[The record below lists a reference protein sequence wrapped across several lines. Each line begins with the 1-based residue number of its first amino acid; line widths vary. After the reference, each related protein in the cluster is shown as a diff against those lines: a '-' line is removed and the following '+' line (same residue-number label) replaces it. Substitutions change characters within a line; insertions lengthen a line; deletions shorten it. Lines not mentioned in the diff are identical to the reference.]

1 MKIKKTQ
8 ISFFPSLLLC
18 VFFLLTLSFCTKAES
33 PKQDYGIFLGMDTK
47 DLHKLK
53 DYKMVIL
60 EPSNFSAEQ
69 IKEIKERGTKVYGY
83 LNIGSL
89 ENFRPYYEQFKKHTM
104 APYENWEEEYW
115 IDVSDKEWQDHLTQV
130 LAKNLADKGVD
141 GFFLDNADVWYFYPE
156 EKIYTGL
163 ADILQQLKQEYKL
176 PIIINGGD
184 TFVSTL
190 IDSDKTDLIDG
201 INQETVFTSI
211 DFEHKTF
218 GKQEPEQTKYLWD
231 YLMKCQKA
239 GLSVYLLEYGEDKL
253 LQKKIQNECEQ
264 SGFEYYISPSL
275 ELR

>member
-1 MKIKKTQ
+1 MIKRQ
-8 ISFFPSLLLC
+8 F
-18 VFFLLTLSFCTKAES
+18 TKAIFFIVIIVIVAGLFFYRT
-33 PKQDYGIFLGMDTK
+33 PHHKTRYGVWIG
-47 DLHKLK
+47 LHP
-53 DYKMVIL
+53 DDIASL
-60 EPSNFSAEQ
+60 EPYDTVVIDASYFSKEQ
-69 IKEIKERGTKVYGY
+69 IELLHQQGKTVYSY

-89 ENFRPYYEQFKKHTM
+89 ENFRPYFAEFQNITLG
-104 APYENWEEEYW
+104 AYENWEEEYW

-130 LAKNLADKGVD
+130 LAKNLVDKGVD

-163 ADILQQLKQEYKL
+163 ADILQQLKQKYKL

-201 INQETVFTSI
+201 VNQETVFTSI

-275 ELR
+275 ELK